1 MKVLLAAMRSPFLD
15 NDRVYP
21 PLGIL
26 YLKSALAQQGIES
39 DVTDDYKT
47 IPDLSVY
54 DAYCASVMTP
64 QRSQAREFVLDVKS
78 KWPNKLAIIGGPH
91 AKNYSTEC
99 LMEPWDF
106 VCTEDGERVLPSI
119 LKMEWARQNRLA
131 YDRIPPNELIKYP
144 VPDRLGCKDFLA
156 GYNYNINGVRSTTC
170 LSGRGCPMAC
180 QFCEDARTAVRWQP
194 HEKFNRELDDIV
206 SLGYGGVYLFDDLF
220 AISPKKVQP
229 YCDAL
234 KDRHLIYRCNG
245 HAKFMNE
252 RFATLLRVSG
262 CVEIAFGAESGS
274 QKILD
279 NVLKETSVQQ
289 NYEFVRMCKDAGITV
304 KAFLMLGLPGE
315 DYGTIEET
323 ERFIATSGIDDFQ
336 LSIYYPYKG
345 TQIRDAVDRGENLD
359 FVFMGE
365 GLGAYGQKG
374 GLTEVVTRTSVLDS
388 DDLLRERD
396 RLVRTYRPRSH
407 TTNMKDNFFDTHL
420 AEGKE

>member
-39 DVTDDYKT
+39 DVTDDYQT

-91 AKNYSTEC
+91 AKHYTQEC
-99 LMEPWDF
+99 SREPWDYIF
-106 VCTEDGERVLPSI
+106 IEDGERGLPAI
-119 LKMEWARQNRLA
+119 LNGAKM
-131 YDRIPPNELIKYP
+131 DRVVNDKIPTNQLDQYP
-144 VPDRLGCKDFLA
+144 PPDRLGSKEYLA
-156 GYNYNINGVRSTTC
+156 GYQYTLNGRRSTTC
-170 LSGRGCPMAC
+170 LSGRGCPQKC
-180 QFCEDARTAVRWQP
+180 SFCEDARTAIRWQP
-194 HEKFNRELDDIV
+194 LNKFRKELDDIV
-206 SLGYGGVYLFDDLF
+206 TLGYGGVYLFDDLF

-229 YCDAL
+229 YCDSM
-234 KDRHLIYRCNG
+234 KERDIIYRCNG
-245 HAKFMNE
+245 HAKYMNPE
-252 RFATLLRVSG
+252 FAKLLAGTG

-279 NVLKETSVQQ
+279 NVLKETTIQQ
-289 NYEFVRMCKDAGITV
+289 NYDFVKMCKDTGISV
-304 KAFLMLGLPGE
+304 KAFLMIGLPGE
-315 DYGTIEET
+315 DYGTIEDT

-420 AEGKE
+420 VEGKE